1 MYQIGSVAAIP
12 FVGPAIDTW
21 GRRCGMF
28 IGSVIIILGVIIQVA
43 CVNNANT
50 QQFMA
55 GRFFLGFGVSIIS
68 AAGPTYVIEFGHPA
82 YRGVIGGLYNVMWP
96 VGALV
101 ASGAARGGLNYAG
114 NTSWMI
120 PVALQVMFPGIVMFC
135 AFLLPESPRW
145 LYTRGKRE
153 KAISY
158 LTKYHGSGN
167 PDSEWVKLQLTEYE
181 ESLEMDGT
189 DKKWWDYRALFR
201 DRGSIYRL
209 FCNCLASLFSQW
221 AGNGIVYTPFP
232 LFPRPRLTCNLQVL

>member
-28 IGSVIIILGVIIQVA
+28 IGSVIIILGVIVQAA

-68 AAGPTYVIEFGHPA
+68 AAGPTYVIEYGHPA

-120 PVALQVMFPGIVMFC
+120 PVCLQVMFPGIIMLC
-135 AFLLPESPRW
+135 AFFLPESPRW
-145 LYTRGKRE
+145 LYTRGRRE
-153 KAISY
+153 KAIAY
-158 LTKYHGSGN
+158 LTKFHGQGN
-167 PDSEWVKLQLTEYE
+167 PDSEWVKLQTTEYE

-209 FCNCLASLFSQW
+209 LCNCLVSLFSQW
-221 AGNGIVYTPFP
+221 AGNGIVYPPFP